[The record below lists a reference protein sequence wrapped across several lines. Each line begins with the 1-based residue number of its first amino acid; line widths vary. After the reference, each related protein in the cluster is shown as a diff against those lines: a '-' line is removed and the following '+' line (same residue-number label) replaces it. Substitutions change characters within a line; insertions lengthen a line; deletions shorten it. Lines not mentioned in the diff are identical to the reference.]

1 MGKHLTSPLR
11 NVLFFSLSLSSPLR
25 AYSLSF
31 YLSLPLISFL
41 FSYIPS
47 FFSLLSPSNVVPFM
61 VLSTNFCCFT
71 VFLHLR
77 CFGRK
82 LGAYIPEIFALLVI
96 TCDPIQYFSLF
107 TLLQYRHI
115 PQCLILSI
123 LSNSHIQISH
133 IFAMESNQNIK
144 L

>member
-31 YLSLPLISFL
+31 YLSRPHYLSFLIYSSFL
-41 FSYIPS
+41 FSTL
-47 FFSLLSPSNVVPFM
+47 SLICSALYDAIHH
-61 VLSTNFCCFT
+61 FCCFT
-71 VFLHLR
+71 AFLHLR

-82 LGAYIPEIFALLVI
+82 LGAYIPEIFALLII
-96 TCDPIQYFSLF
+96 TCDPKQYFSLIS
-107 TLLQYRHI
+107 LLQYWHT
-115 PQCLILSI
+115 PQFLILSI
-123 LSNSHIQISH
+123 LSNSHLQISH
-133 IFAMESNQNIK
+133 IFAMKSNQNIK